1 MSATDPRRQPDLYWK
16 EMEELKAAAVCMR
29 LCRNRLARRVRAV
42 DLLKAIASSDGIAG
56 WVVWKDYPFLW
67 TAIIAAAQLLDAIKG
82 VFPFARDHKAA
93 SELTVALEL
102 LFIDTQYEWERIHA
116 GRITEDGVMVAL
128 RKLRRLMLEA
138 EQKQFPD
145 GFQPPARLT
154 RLAAKEA
161 EVFFDETYRAVKRVD
176 KG

>member
-1 MSATDPRRQPDLYWK
+1 LEGNGGAESRLHLHEAVPESAGKRDRT
-16 EMEELKAAAVCMR
+16 
-29 LCRNRLARRVRAV
+29 V
-42 DLLKAIASSDGIAG
+42 DLLKAIASSGGIAG

-67 TAIIAAAQLLDAIKG
+67 TAIIAAAQLLDAMKG

-102 LFIDTQYEWERIHA
+102 LFIDSQFEWERIHA
-116 GRITEDGVMVAL
+116 GRITEHGVMVAR
-128 RKLRRLMLEA
+128 RKLRKLMLEA
-138 EQKQFPD
+138 EQRYFPD
-145 GFQPPARLT
+145 GFQPPARLA

-161 EVFFDETYRAVKRVD
+161 EVFLDETYRKIKRVD

>member
-1 MSATDPRRQPDLYWK
+1 
-16 EMEELKAAAVCMR
+16 MEELKAASICMR
-29 LCRNRLARRVRAV
+29 LCRNRLARRVKTV
-42 DLLKAIASSDGIAG
+42 DLLKAIASSGGIAG
-56 WVVWKDYPFLW
+56 WVIWKDYPFMW

-102 LFIDTQYEWERIHA
+102 LFIDTQYEWERIRA
-116 GRITEDGVMVAL
+116 RKINEDGVMMAR

-138 EQKQFPD
+138 EQRHFPD
-145 GFQPPARLT
+145 GFQPSARLA

-161 EVFFDETYRAVKRVD
+161 EVFFDETYRQSKRVD
-176 KG
+176 